1 MKLTEDQ
8 KRKFE
13 KMAAEA
19 TTDCYNEEEAFSG
32 WASTLEDNLQL
43 PLKCFVFGEEATLI
57 GIDMNEGSGA
67 VLGVIQ
73 KNKKKVRVPIQD
85 IKIKDKTTKSLE
97 WIEAYRYYIGV
108 IR

>member
-1 MKLTEDQ
+1 METCSAIMIKNLENVHDEGDLGIYWEDW
-8 KRKFE
+8 F
-13 KMAAEA
+13 
-19 TTDCYNEEEAFSG
+19 
-32 WASTLEDNLQL
+32 LI
-43 PLKCFVFGEEATLI
+43 FGEEATLI